1 MGLRSATVACQRL
14 TGAVCYMY
22 SSHMY
27 SSHMY
32 NILNYLDDFTGVSHP
47 DTALGAYNFIGNV
60 LCDWHLEESVQ
71 KAEPPSTSM
80 TIPGIHF
87 DTIPKTMSVTA
98 ERLRELSVLLSER
111 AHLTVASKSQLQ
123 SMVGKLIFVS
133 KCVLSFYL
141 VSWTF

>member
-1 MGLRSATVACQRL
+1 
-14 TGAVCYMY
+14 
-22 SSHMY
+22 
-27 SSHMY
+27 
-32 NILNYLDDFTGVSHP
+32 
-47 DTALGAYNFIGNV
+47 
-60 LCDWHLEESVQ
+60 
-71 KAEPPSTSM
+71 M

-87 DTIPKTMSVTA
+87 DTIPMTMSVTA